1 MSKLKK
7 PSVRCRSVGRFFF
20 ALTVSA
26 LILHACTPPPQLQ
39 KINGEAQGSFY
50 TVQYYDPLQRNLRAS
65 IDTFLAGFDQE
76 ASLWED
82 SSLLRRLNCNQTDS
96 LSPLLADMLEKS
108 LYIHDYTDGAFD
120 CRIGRIVQAW
130 GFSFKQRQTLDSTT
144 LDSLLRFAHGHIAA
158 SCGRLIKQYPQ
169 TELDFN
175 AIAQGYATDLLAA
188 KLDSLGI
195 ENYLINIGGEMIVRG
210 QKPNGKPWHIGVERP
225 AADSLSMPEVQ
236 TSIALRDAALVTSG
250 NYRKYY
256 EKDGQRYSHTIDP
269 ATGRPV
275 QHSLLSATVVEKDC
289 WLADA
294 MATAYM
300 VMGLDRARAFI
311 ASHPNGPGT
320 SAVMLIYYED
330 GQMQTYT
337 TQAFESLVIH
347 KAK

>member
-1 MSKLKK
+1 MQS
-7 PSVRCRSVGRFFF
+7 
-20 ALTVSA
+20 
-26 LILHACTPPPQLQ
+26 CTGNPQLQ

-50 TVQYYDPLQRNLRAS
+50 TVQYCDPQQRNLRAT
-65 IDTFLAGFDQE
+65 IDSFLTMFDQE
-76 ASLWED
+76 ASLWVD
-82 SSLLRRLNCNQTDS
+82 SSLLRRLNSNQTDS
-96 LSPLLADMLEKS
+96 LSPILADLLDKS
-108 LYIHDYTDGAFD
+108 LYVHDYTGGAFD

-130 GFSFKQRQTLDSTT
+130 GFSFKQRQELDSTT

-158 SCGRLIKQYPQ
+158 NHGHLIKQYPE

-175 AIAQGYATDLLAA
+175 AIAQGYAADLLAA
-188 KLDSLGI
+188 QFDSLGI
-195 ENYLINIGGEMIVRG
+195 ENYLINIGGEVKVRG

-225 AADSLSMPEVQ
+225 AADSLGMPEVQ
-236 TSIALRDAALVTSG
+236 TSIVLLDAALVTSG

-275 QHSLLSATVVEKDC
+275 QHSLLSATVVEKEC

-311 ASHPNGPGT
+311 DSHPDSPGT
-320 SAVMLIYYED
+320 ASVMLIYYED
-330 GQMQTYT
+330 GEMQTYT
-337 TQAFESLVIH
+337 TPAFESLVIH
-347 KAK
+347 KAR